1 MEENDDKPAWKKCDT
16 GFSLSAST
24 PMQGCEI
31 YLPEPL
37 GTTHAIVVVT
47 VTTNSEFRVVF
58 NCEPTPS
65 RSTGKPVLCFVVGQD
80 GNSRTTVREGNPGVI
95 LAETKEK
102 RALLT
107 SEKEQQ
113 TAFWFSFDVSSQI
126 AAFGLGNHPGSDSTL
141 LVVPDWCGCFEKT
154 KCRLFI
160 GVANW
165 TQPLHL
171 FLSQH
176 HTSGLGL
183 NSYPHKFNDDKTIKP
198 FDGVTC
204 ICRVNEKSHG
214 AFIHKALVQAQEI
227 LKATGP
233 TVGGC
238 FSFLPP
244 DSFHMTLTDL
254 VTSRNRLTVCPKIK
268 GDMRQV
274 GEELRQRSK
283 EIMSMAASNI
293 FYMKLEGVHVN
304 NSLSVWLR
312 PYEVKT
318 AEAMAAWRELMYTSL
333 GFPYSK
339 NYEFHITLAYRI
351 LPINESD
358 ARALLSVTA
367 EKIHNMLIESRQLS
381 LLPIGVPELCTFED
395 MSAFHKI

>member
-65 RSTGKPVLCFVVGQD
+65 RSTGKPALCFVVGQD

-113 TAFWFSFDVSSQI
+113 TAFWFSFGVSSQI

-214 AFIHKALVQAQEI
+214 AFIHKALFQAQEI

-274 GEELRQRSK
+274 GEELRQRSAVLTQAFNCYECWSVMVPGCGEPFK
-283 EIMSMAASNI
+283 SDAAGVTVKSATSNQSCIALRETHVDGNEGIARAVVDLTECTFGSVQLVLLNI
-293 FYMKLEGVHVN
+293 FIWYAWFTILLHA
-304 NSLSVWLR
+304 
-312 PYEVKT
+312 T
-318 AEAMAAWRELMYTSL
+318 ATE
-333 GFPYSK
+333 
-339 NYEFHITLAYRI
+339 
-351 LPINESD
+351 ESID
-358 ARALLSVTA
+358 
-367 EKIHNMLIESRQLS
+367 
-381 LLPIGVPELCTFED
+381 
-395 MSAFHKI
+395 